1 MQLPAAAWPLSFPK
15 MDVAS
20 TETSPS
26 FNSPPF
32 CVEAYESD
40 LQTMHAAASQVEAR
54 RNAGPKAEPAALRK
68 LDRFEVKD
76 SDDEDLG
83 SAEELDLE
91 EGEEEEEEDDST
103 VKKRPAKKGG
113 RKDKAKKSKKK
124 KTSGSD
130 EPDKKNKK
138 DYDDDDEESDEDEA
152 PVMLCSLHAVYIP
165 VDVTVQHY
173 AYRSTGTQERPRPRT
188 WQEES
193 VEGIQAQ
200 VLEEERKQKETRF
213 EEKEEQEGQA
223 TCRNGRQPPRDDA
236 STSPGPIVHLRRE
249 NHVNLR
255 S

>member
-91 EGEEEEEEDDST
+91 EGEEEEEEE
-103 VKKRPAKKGG
+103 
-113 RKDKAKKSKKK
+113 DKW
-124 KTSGSD
+124 
-130 EPDKKNKK
+130 E
-138 DYDDDDEESDEDEA
+138 
-152 PVMLCSLHAVYIP
+152 
-165 VDVTVQHY
+165 
-173 AYRSTGTQERPRPRT
+173 
-188 WQEES
+188 
-193 VEGIQAQ
+193 
-200 VLEEERKQKETRF
+200 
-213 EEKEEQEGQA
+213 
-223 TCRNGRQPPRDDA
+223 
-236 STSPGPIVHLRRE
+236 
-249 NHVNLR
+249 
-255 S
+255 